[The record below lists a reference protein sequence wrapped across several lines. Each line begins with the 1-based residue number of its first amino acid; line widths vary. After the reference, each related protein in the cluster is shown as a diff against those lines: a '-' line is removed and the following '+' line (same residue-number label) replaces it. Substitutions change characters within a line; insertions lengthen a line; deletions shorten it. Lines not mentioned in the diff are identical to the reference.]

1 MAFRA
6 FLSADLGATPE
17 LRGFAEDLRAT
28 QAPLKVVNIETLHLT
43 LKFLGDTPEAAV
55 EAIAAAMAAAVNG
68 EATIDLALRGAGA
81 LPSLSRINVVY
92 VAVED
97 DGRLAGIAR
106 KLEEEMEHRDF
117 QRSDRP
123 FLAHATVARV
133 KGGANKDALRR
144 VIERHV
150 ATEFGTRRV
159 DALRLKK
166 SVLSGTGPTY
176 SDVAVAPLQA

>member
-1 MAFRA
+1 VTFRA
-6 FLSADLGATPE
+6 FLSADLVAPPTLEGVARE
-17 LRGFAEDLRAT
+17 LRAT
-28 QAPLKVVNIETLHLT
+28 KAPVKLVDLSTLHLT

-92 VAVED
+92 VDVED
-97 DGRLAGIAR
+97 GGRLAGIAR
-106 KLEEEMEHRDF
+106 KLEDELERQGF
-117 QRSDRP
+117 PRSDRP

-133 KGGANKDALRR
+133 KGGANKDALGR

-150 ATEFGTRRV
+150 ATEFGTKRV
-159 DALRLKK
+159 EAIRLKK

-176 SDVAVAPLQA
+176 SDMAVAPLH